1 MVHYLIRR
9 LLIGFVTL
17 AMITFVIFGLIRNM
31 PGTPLTMDLAETD
44 PSRQISQDELA
55 RLEKIYGLDKHW
67 SVAYVQWLGNLVKLD
82 FGRSFREKRA
92 VSTVIGERIG
102 PTLVLSTTSLILA
115 YLLAVPLGLY
125 TTARGG
131 RTDERVTS
139 TLLYMLYSVP
149 SFVTALLLLNL
160 FYVRLEGT
168 PFQLPLGGM
177 SSMNYEELSGPG
189 KVWDRFK
196 HMLLPVLCA
205 TYGSLAYYSR
215 FVKSNLEE
223 VIRQDYIRT
232 ARAKGVPPFQVL
244 VRHAF
249 RNTLIPFVT
258 LIGLTLPGLLSGF
271 VILESVFTWQGMGLL
286 FLDSI
291 TNRDY
296 PVIMGL
302 TLMFSVL
309 TLAGQLIADILYAFV
324 DPRVTYS

>member
-1 MVHYLIRR
+1 MVPYLIRR

-31 PGTPLTMDLAETD
+31 PGTPLTMDLAESD
-44 PSRQISQDELA
+44 PSRQISQDDLD

-82 FGRSFREKRA
+82 FGRSFREKRP

-131 RTDERVTS
+131 KTDERVTS

-177 SSMNYEELSGPG
+177 TSMNYEELSGLG
-189 KVWDRFK
+189 KLWDRFLN
-196 HMLLPVLCA
+196 MLLPVFCA

-215 FVKSNLEE
+215 FVKSNMEE
-223 VIRQDYIRT
+223 VVRQDYIRT
-232 ARAKGVPPFQVL
+232 AHAKGVPPFQVL

-271 VILESVFTWQGMGLL
+271 VILESIFTWQGMGLL

-302 TLMFSVL
+302 TLMFSIL

>member
-1 MVHYLIRR
+1 MAHYLIRR
-9 LLIGFVTL
+9 LLIGLVTL

-44 PSRQISQDELA
+44 PSRQISQDELE
-55 RLEKIYGLDKHW
+55 RLERIYGLDKHW
-67 SVAYVQWLGNLVKLD
+67 SVAYVQWLGKLVRLD
-82 FGRSFREKRA
+82 LGRSFREKRP
-92 VSTVIGERIG
+92 VTTVIGERIG
-102 PTLVLSTTSLILA
+102 PTLVLSTTSLLLA

-131 RTDERVTS
+131 RTDERLVSTS
-139 TLLYMLYSVP
+139 LYMLYSVP

-177 SSMNYEELSGPG
+177 TSMNYDELSGPG
-189 KVWDRFK
+189 QIWDRFK
-196 HMLLPVLCA
+196 HMLLPVACA

-215 FVKSNLEE
+215 FVKSNMEE

-232 ARAKGVPPFQVL
+232 AHAKGVPPFQVL

-249 RNTLIPFVT
+249 RNTMIPFVT

-302 TLMFSVL
+302 TLMFSIL

-324 DPRVTYS
+324 DPRVTYA

>member
-1 MVHYLIRR
+1 MVNYLIRR

-44 PSRQISQDELA
+44 PSRQISPDELE

-82 FGRSFREKRA
+82 FGRSFREKRP
-92 VSTVIGERIG
+92 VSTVIAERIG
-102 PTLVLSTTSLILA
+102 PTLVLSATSLVLA

-131 RTDERVTS
+131 KTDERVTS

-177 SSMNYEELSGPG
+177 TSMNYEELSGFG
-189 KVWDRFK
+189 KLWDRFL
-196 HMLLPVLCA
+196 HMLLPVACA

-215 FVKSNLEE
+215 FVKSNMEE

-296 PVIMGL
+296 PTIMGL

>member
-1 MVHYLIRR
+1 MVPYLIRR

-31 PGTPLTMDLAETD
+31 PGTPLTMDLAESD
-44 PSRQISQDELA
+44 PSRQISPDDLE

-67 SVAYVQWLGNLVKLD
+67 SLAYVQWLGNLVKLD
-82 FGRSFREKRA
+82 FGRSFREKRP

-102 PTLVLSTTSLILA
+102 PTLVLSATSLVLA

-131 RTDERVTS
+131 KTDERVTS

-177 SSMNYEELSGPG
+177 TSMNYAELSGFG
-189 KVWDRFK
+189 KLWDRFL
-196 HMLLPVLCA
+196 HMLLPVACA

-271 VILESVFTWQGMGLL
+271 VILESIFTWQGMGLL

-291 TNRDY
+291 SNRDY

-302 TLMFSVL
+302 TLMFSIL

>member
-1 MVHYLIRR
+1 MVTYLIRR
-9 LLIGFVTL
+9 LLIGLVTL
-17 AMITFVIFGLIRNM
+17 VMITFVIFALIRNM

-44 PSRQISQDELA
+44 PSRQISEEDLE
-55 RLEKIYGLDKHW
+55 RLERIYGLDKHW
-67 SVAYVQWLGNLVKLD
+67 SIAYFQWLGNLARLD
-82 FGRSFREKRA
+82 LGRSFREKRP
-92 VSTVIGERIG
+92 VTDVIGERVG
-102 PTLVLSTTSLILA
+102 PTLVLSVTSLSLA
-115 YLLAVPLGLY
+115 YLLAIPLGLL
-125 TTARGG
+125 TTARSG
-131 RTDERVTS
+131 RRDERALS

-149 SFVTALLLLNL
+149 SFVAALLLLQL

-168 PFQLPLGGM
+168 MFQLPLGGM
-177 SSMNYEELSGPG
+177 TSMNYEELSALG
-189 KVWDRFK
+189 KLWDRFL
-196 HMLLPVLCA
+196 HMLLPVACA

-215 FVKSNLEE
+215 FVKSNMQE

-232 ARAKGVPPFQVL
+232 ARAKGVAPLQVL

-258 LIGLTLPGLLSGF
+258 LMGLTLPGLLSGF
-271 VILESVFTWQGMGLL
+271 VILESIFTWQGMGLL

-296 PVIMGL
+296 PTIMGL
-302 TLMFSVL
+302 TLLFSVL

>member
-1 MVHYLIRR
+1 MVAYLIRR
-9 LLIGFVTL
+9 LLLGLVTL
-17 AMITFVIFGLIRNM
+17 AMITFVVFGLIRNM

-44 PSRQISQDELA
+44 PSRQISDEDLQ
-55 RLEKIYGLDKHW
+55 RLERIYGLDKHW
-67 SVAYVQWLGNLVKLD
+67 SVAYVQWLGNLGRLD
-82 FGRSFREKRA
+82 MGRSFREKRP
-92 VSTVIGERIG
+92 VTTVIGERIG
-102 PTLVLSTTSLILA
+102 PTLVLSATSLGLA
-115 YLLAVPLGLY
+115 YLLAVPLGIY
-125 TTARGG
+125 TAARSG
-131 RTDERVTS
+131 RPDERVLSTS
-139 TLLYMLYSVP
+139 LYMLYSVP

-177 SSMNYEELSGPG
+177 TGMNHDELSSLG
-189 KVWDRFK
+189 KVWDRFI
-196 HMLLPVLCA
+196 HMLLPVACA

-232 ARAKGVPPFQVL
+232 ARAKGVGPLAVL

-258 LIGLTLPGLLSGF
+258 LLGLTLPGLLSGF
-271 VILESVFTWQGMGLL
+271 VILESIFTWQGMGLL

-296 PVIMGL
+296 PTIMGL
-302 TLMFSVL
+302 TLMFSLL
-309 TLAGQLIADILYAFV
+309 TLAGQLVADILYAFV
-324 DPRVTYS
+324 DPRVTYA

>member
-82 FGRSFREKRA
+82 FGRSFREKRP
-92 VSTVIGERIG
+92 VSTVIAERIG

-177 SSMNYEELSGPG
+177 TSMNYEELSGPG

>member
-1 MVHYLIRR
+1 MVPYLIRR

-31 PGTPLTMDLAETD
+31 PGTPLTMDLAESD
-44 PSRQISQDELA
+44 PSRQISQDELE
-55 RLEKIYGLDKHW
+55 RLERIYGLDKHW
-67 SVAYVQWLGNLVKLD
+67 SLAYVQWVGNLAKLD
-82 FGRSFREKRA
+82 FGRSFREKRP

-131 RTDERVTS
+131 KTDERVTS

-177 SSMNYEELSGPG
+177 TSMNYEELSGFG

-196 HMLLPVLCA
+196 HMLLPVICA

-244 VRHAF
+244 VCHAF

-296 PVIMGL
+296 PTIMGL

>member
-1 MVHYLIRR
+1 MVTYLIRR
-9 LLIGFVTL
+9 LLIGLVTL
-17 AMITFVIFGLIRNM
+17 VMITFVIFALIRNM

-44 PSRQISQDELA
+44 PSRQISQEDLE
-55 RLEKIYGLDKHW
+55 RLERIYGLDKHW
-67 SVAYVQWLGNLVKLD
+67 SIAYFQWLGNLARLD
-82 FGRSFREKRA
+82 LGRSFREKRP
-92 VSTVIGERIG
+92 VTDVIGERVG
-102 PTLVLSTTSLILA
+102 PTLVLSVTSLSLA
-115 YLLAVPLGLY
+115 YLLAIPLGLL
-125 TTARGG
+125 TTARSG
-131 RTDERVTS
+131 RRDERALS

-149 SFVTALLLLNL
+149 SFVAALLLLQL

-168 PFQLPLGGM
+168 MFQLPLGGM
-177 SSMNYEELSGPG
+177 TSMNYEELSALG
-189 KVWDRFK
+189 KLWDRFL
-196 HMLLPVLCA
+196 HMLLPVACA

-215 FVKSNLEE
+215 FVKSNMQE

-232 ARAKGVPPFQVL
+232 ARAKGVAPFQVL

-258 LIGLTLPGLLSGF
+258 LMGLTLPGLLSGF
-271 VILESVFTWQGMGLL
+271 VILESIFTWQGMGLL

-296 PVIMGL
+296 PTIMGL
-302 TLMFSVL
+302 TLIFSVL

>member
-1 MVHYLIRR
+1 MVPYLIRR

-31 PGTPLTMDLAETD
+31 PGTPLTMDLAESD
-44 PSRQISQDELA
+44 PSRQISQDDLE

-67 SVAYVQWLGNLVKLD
+67 SVAYVQWLSNLVKLD
-82 FGRSFREKRA
+82 FGRSFREKRP

-125 TTARGG
+125 TTARSGK
-131 RTDERVTS
+131 TDERVTS

-177 SSMNYEELSGPG
+177 TSMNYEELSGFG
-189 KVWDRFK
+189 KLWDRFL
-196 HMLLPVLCA
+196 HMLLPVFCA

-215 FVKSNLEE
+215 FVKSNMEE
-223 VIRQDYIRT
+223 VVRQDYIRT
-232 ARAKGVPPFQVL
+232 AHAKGVPPFQVL

-271 VILESVFTWQGMGLL
+271 VILESIFTWQGMGLL

-302 TLMFSVL
+302 TLMFSIL

>member
-1 MVHYLIRR
+1 
-9 LLIGFVTL
+9 
-17 AMITFVIFGLIRNM
+17 
-31 PGTPLTMDLAETD
+31 
-44 PSRQISQDELA
+44 
-55 RLEKIYGLDKHW
+55 
-67 SVAYVQWLGNLVKLD
+67 
-82 FGRSFREKRA
+82 
-92 VSTVIGERIG
+92 
-102 PTLVLSTTSLILA
+102 
-115 YLLAVPLGLY
+115 
-125 TTARGG
+125 
-131 RTDERVTS
+131 
-139 TLLYMLYSVP
+139 
-149 SFVTALLLLNL
+149 LLNL

-177 SSMNYEELSGPG
+177 TSMNYAELSTPG
-189 KVWDRFK
+189 KLWDRFL

-215 FVKSNLEE
+215 FVKSNMEE

-232 ARAKGVPPFQVL
+232 AHAKGVPPFRVL
-244 VRHAF
+244 VHHAF

-271 VILESVFTWQGMGLL
+271 VILESIFTWQGMGLL

-296 PVIMGL
+296 PTIMGL
-302 TLMFSVL
+302 TLMFSLL